1 MRKIVYEQRPY
12 FLPWV
17 AAIIDRAPYDDRA
30 RTIAVVDV
38 LPDGSEETLA
48 VVVFTNW
55 SSLKHCEMDIASN
68 GNANWCSRGFVCAVY
83 DYVFNHAGMN
93 RINLLVEVGNTA
105 AINMHT
111 KLDHV
116 QEGVLREWFGPGRDA
131 IIFGFTRKDFEA
143 SRIHKRHKRQG

>member
-55 SSLKHCEMDIASN
+55 SSLKPPRYTQLFSAPI
-68 GNANWCSRGFVCAVY
+68 SRSV
-83 DYVFNHAGMN
+83 
-93 RINLLVEVGNTA
+93 RIVSA
-105 AINMHT
+105 AT
-111 KLDHV
+111 
-116 QEGVLREWFGPGRDA
+116 
-131 IIFGFTRKDFEA
+131 
-143 SRIHKRHKRQG
+143 